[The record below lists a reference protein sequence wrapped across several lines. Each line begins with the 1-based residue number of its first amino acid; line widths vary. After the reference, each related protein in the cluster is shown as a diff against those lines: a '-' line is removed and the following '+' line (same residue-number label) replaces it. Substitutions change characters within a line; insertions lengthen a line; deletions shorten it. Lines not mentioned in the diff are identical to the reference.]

1 MRNGRH
7 IYGPHATRHATFT
20 CHLHMPRSHATF
32 TCPLIA
38 PLGRAQRATASAPS
52 HGSCLRRRLGG
63 CRVWCSRRR
72 ASASRA
78 RRAPPLAVARV
89 HGSKT
94 PLLFATR
101 WLRLSWLQDATAV
114 CDTLAAAVMMMM
126 PLLLPLAAR
135 LVMWLLL
142 RVAGSSHASQA
153 GWSRARSS
161 SPSSK
166 SSTASLWRSRS
177 ADRPRVAQICSA
189 AHHSASDVCGCH
201 VAAEMPFAWFE

>member
-1 MRNGRH
+1 
-7 IYGPHATRHATFT
+7 
-20 CHLHMPRSHATF
+20 MPIDRSARP
-32 TCPLIA
+32 CA
-38 PLGRAQRATASAPS
+38 EGYRERAESWIVLAKTS
-52 HGSCLRRRLGG
+52 RRLSGLVLEKTGFGKSGKKGSSSGG
-63 CRVWCSRRR
+63 G
-72 ASASRA
+72 SRA
-78 RRAPPLAVARV
+78 R
-89 HGSKT
+89 
-94 PLLFATR
+94 
-101 WLRLSWLQDATAV
+101 LQDATAV

-177 ADRPRVAQICSA
+177 ADRPRAAQICSA